1 MTVLNTLP
9 LLAFAV
15 VFPDRFTGRVQH
27 AVGCVCVC
35 VCVSAYLDNNFRTNT
50 VQTETCVS
58 STETELLMTLDL

>member
-27 AVGCVCVC
+27 SVGCVCVC
-35 VCVSAYLDNNFRTNT
+35 VSAHLDNNFRTNT
-50 VQTETCVS
+50 VQTETCAS